1 MNGRAMRKTF
11 SFARTIA
18 ISALLAVSACGPRQ
32 PSLDDAPLAG
42 AAIGGDFNLIDKSG
56 KPVRWSDFAGK
67 WRMVYFGYT
76 SCPDACPLDMGKTMQ
91 GFKKYADAHADLAEK
106 VQPLFIS
113 VDPER
118 DTPQRVGEFAAAFSP
133 RLMGLTGKPEEIAKA
148 AKAFAVYYGRG
159 KDLPG
164 GGYIMDH
171 SRVVYLFDQQG
182 KPVIML
188 PADKGADAVAEEL
201 AKWVR

>member
-1 MNGRAMRKTF
+1 MNRRAMRKTF
-11 SFARTIA
+11 SFARTLA
-18 ISALLAVSACGPRQ
+18 LSALLALSACGPHQ

-42 AAIGGDFNLIDKSG
+42 AAIGGDFTLTDKAG

-67 WRMVYFGYT
+67 WRIVYFGYT
-76 SCPDACPLDMGKTMQ
+76 SCPDACPLDMSKTMQ
-91 GFKKYADAHADLAEK
+91 GFKKYADGHAALADK
-106 VQPLFIS
+106 VQPMFIS
-113 VDPER
+113 VDPAR

-133 RLMGLTGKPEEIAKA
+133 RLLGLTGTPEEVAKA
-148 AKAFAVYYGRG
+148 AKSFAVYYGRG
-159 KDLPG
+159 KDLSG

-171 SRVVYLFDQQG
+171 SRVVYLFDPQG
-182 KPVIML
+182 KPVVML